1 MLTINKFHLDQR
13 YKQEIVP
20 VLKVPKE
27 LEDIVADVKV
37 LGKREMEILLR
48 YRYKYQMI
56 IQKTRKEE
64 LQASKKRDQPEKTEQ
79 ELEAEEEKDLQDTI
93 VRV

>member
-56 IQKTRKEE
+56 I
-64 LQASKKRDQPEKTEQ
+64 
-79 ELEAEEEKDLQDTI
+79 
-93 VRV
+93 